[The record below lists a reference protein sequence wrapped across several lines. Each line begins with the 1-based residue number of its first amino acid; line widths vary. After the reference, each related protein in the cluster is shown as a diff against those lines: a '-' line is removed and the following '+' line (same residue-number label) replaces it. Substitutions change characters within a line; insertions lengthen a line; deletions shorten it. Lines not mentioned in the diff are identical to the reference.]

1 MNKNTLISAFISAAY
16 LLAACTNQKAY
27 DASGSFEA
35 VETTISADA
44 SGKLLQFN
52 IEEGQL
58 LEKGKTIG
66 YIDSVQLYLKK
77 VQLQSQAKATLSQ
90 KPDINSQLAPLHTQL
105 ETAKKEQKRLSN
117 LVAANAAN
125 QKQLD
130 DINAQVDLIQ
140 KQMESLQRNLS
151 ITSGSLDAQIR
162 PLQAQIDQINDQLA
176 KCKIINPVNGTVL
189 SKYAEVNELVA
200 MGKPLYKVADL
211 SEIILRA
218 YLTNDQLAQIK
229 LNQKVNVLTDD
240 GKGGSKSYDGF
251 IEWISSKAEF
261 TPKTIQT
268 KDERANLVYAVK
280 IKVKNDGFLKIGMY
294 AEVKLEK

>member
-1 MNKNTLISAFISAAY
+1 MNKNTFISAFISAAS
-16 LLAACTNQKAY
+16 LLASCTNQKSY

-35 VETTISADA
+35 VETIISADA
-44 SGKLLQFN
+44 NGKLLQFD
-52 IEEGQL
+52 IEEGQA
-58 LEKGKTIG
+58 LEKGKAIG
-66 YIDSVQLYLKK
+66 FIDSVQLYLKK
-77 VQLQSQAKATLSQ
+77 VQLQSQVKATLSQ
-90 KPDINSQLAPLHTQL
+90 KPDAASQLAPLQTQL
-105 ETAKKEQKRLSN
+105 ETAKKEQKRLAN

-130 DINAQVDLIQ
+130 DVNAQVDLIQ
-140 KQMESLQRNLS
+140 KQIESLQRTLS
-151 ITSGSLDAQIR
+151 ITSNSLDAQIK

-189 SKYAEVNELVA
+189 SKYAEANELVV

-211 SEIILRA
+211 SEIIMRA
-218 YLTNDQLAQIK
+218 YLTNDQLAQLK

-251 IEWISSKAEF
+251 IEWISNKAEF

-294 AEVKLEK
+294 AEVKL